1 MAATGRETGEPPEP
15 CSHVIR
21 CVLSIWRSSA
31 TCDLQLSKRYY
42 TGFQPRHTYKPES
55 GPRLCS
61 SLRLYGQ
68 NAVWQKESAEKD
80 VCRFGKPDAL
90 NMVLIMLSC
99 QSRSRG
105 RITWFRRHD
114 VTAVARPVLK
124 GNRMDHPFTGPPAT
138 HDTGLFG

>member
-1 MAATGRETGEPPEP
+1 
-15 CSHVIR
+15 
-21 CVLSIWRSSA
+21 
-31 TCDLQLSKRYY
+31 
-42 TGFQPRHTYKPES
+42 
-55 GPRLCS
+55 
-61 SLRLYGQ
+61 
-68 NAVWQKESAEKD
+68 AVWQKESAEKD